1 MNKLRLKDPGLF
13 RTKGF
18 IGEWCDAESNKTYE
32 VINPATGEAIATLP
46 NMDGV
51 DVKKAVD
58 LAAET
63 FLTWKNFTVDERGA
77 ILRRW
82 AELIRE
88 HKDDIG
94 RILTLE
100 QGKTHAESVGEIV
113 YSASYLDWFAEEIA
127 RPSGRIIPA
136 HNKDQRIMVTHEPL
150 GVGATIT
157 PWNFPSL
164 MVLRGVARHWPQ
176 GVRWCS
182 NHQVIRHSLRW
193 LLQNLPIELDCHL
206 GYFQ

>member
-1 MNKLRLKDPGLF
+1 MNTLGLKDPGLF

-18 IGEWCDAESNKTYE
+18 IGDWCEAESGKTYD
-32 VINPATGEAIATLP
+32 VINPATGKPIATLP
-46 NMDGV
+46 DMDGV
-51 DVKKAVD
+51 DAKKAVD
-58 LAAET
+58 LAAKT
-63 FLTWKNFTVDERGA
+63 FLTWKNFTVDERGT

-127 RPSGRIIPA
+127 RRKS
-136 HNKDQRIMVTHEPL
+136 V
-150 GVGATIT
+150 V
-157 PWNFPSL
+157 
-164 MVLRGVARHWPQ
+164 
-176 GVRWCS
+176 
-182 NHQVIRHSLRW
+182 
-193 LLQNLPIELDCHL
+193 
-206 GYFQ
+206 